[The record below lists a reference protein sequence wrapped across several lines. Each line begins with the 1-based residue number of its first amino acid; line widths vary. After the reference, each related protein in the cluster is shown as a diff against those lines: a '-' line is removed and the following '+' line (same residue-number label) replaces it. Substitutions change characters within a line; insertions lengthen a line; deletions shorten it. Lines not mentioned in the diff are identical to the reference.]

1 MKTKAITTTIKE
13 YFFVNPNA
21 KLRVRE
27 IERTLKL
34 PLPSI
39 IRYCKDLEKE
49 SILTT
54 IKIGNVNLYTADRSS
69 EKYLLEKKL
78 YNIKKIYESGLVN
91 YLRQELSNPSIILF
105 GSFAKG
111 EDTEESDIDLY
122 IETLS
127 KKDIN
132 IEKFEKLLKR
142 RIQLFRHKNINEVS
156 NIHLANNIINGFLL
170 NGFLEIFKRKK
181 QIGMIV

>member
-1 MKTKAITTTIKE
+1 MKGKDIKQTVRE
-13 YFFVNPNA
+13 FFFVNPTA

-34 PLPSI
+34 SLPSV
-39 IRYCKDLEKE
+39 IRYCKELEKE

-54 IKIGNVNLYTADRSS
+54 IKTGNVNFYTANRGG

-78 YNIKKIYESGLVN
+78 CNIKKIYKSGLIEHI
-91 YLRQELSNPSIILF
+91 RHELSNPAIVLF

-122 IETLS
+122 IKNPP
-127 KKDIN
+127 KK
-132 IEKFEKLLKR
+132 
-142 RIQLFRHKNINEVS
+142 
-156 NIHLANNIINGFLL
+156 
-170 NGFLEIFKRKK
+170 KK
-181 QIGMIV
+181 KI

>member
-1 MKTKAITTTIKE
+1 MKRKDIKQTIGE
-13 YFFVNPNA
+13 FFFVNPTA

-34 PLPSI
+34 PLPSV
-39 IRYCKDLEKE
+39 IRYCRELEKE

-54 IKIGNVNLYTADRSS
+54 IKIGNVNFYTANRGS

-78 YNIKKIYESGLVN
+78 YNVKKIYESGIIEH
-91 YLRQELSNPSIILF
+91 LREKLSNPSIVLF

-122 IETLS
+122 IETPS
-127 KKDIN
+127 RKKVSL
-132 IEKFEKLLKR
+132 EKFEKLLKR
-142 RIQLFRHKNINEVS
+142 RIQVFQHKNLNEIS
-156 NIHLANNIINGFLL
+156 NSHLANNIINGFLL
-170 NGFLEIFKRKK
+170 NGFVEVFKWKK
-181 QIGMIV
+181 